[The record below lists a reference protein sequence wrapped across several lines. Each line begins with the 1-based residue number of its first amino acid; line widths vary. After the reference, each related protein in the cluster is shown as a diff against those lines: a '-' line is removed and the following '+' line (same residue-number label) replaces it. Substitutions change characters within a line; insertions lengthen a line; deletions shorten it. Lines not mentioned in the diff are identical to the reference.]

1 MPFKP
6 GQSGNPLGRPKLDPD
21 VVALARAASPDAIR
35 KQIALL
41 ESEDENV
48 ALKAAQAILDRAY
61 GKPMQ
66 NVTATVSTQKAEELA
81 DDVLASIA
89 LSGGEG
95 TDQAE
100 VYQGES
106 SGVRH

>member
-1 MPFKP
+1 VTFKK
-6 GQSGNPLGRPKLDPD
+6 GQSGNPNGRPRIDPD
-21 VVALARAASPDAIR
+21 VVALARAASPDAIK

-41 ESEDENV
+41 ASVDENI
-48 ALKAAQAILDRAY
+48 ALKAAQAILDRAW

-66 NVTATVSTQKAEELA
+66 NVTATVSTAKAEELA

-89 LSGGEG
+89 LNGGEG
-95 TDQAE
+95 TDSEE

>member
-1 MPFKP
+1 MFKK
-6 GQSGNPLGRPKLDPD
+6 GQSGNPTGRPKIPAD

-41 ESEDENV
+41 ESDDENV
-48 ALKAAQAILDRAY
+48 ALKASQAILDRAY
-61 GKPMQ
+61 GRPMQ

-89 LSGGEG
+89 FGGGDDALE
-95 TDQAE
+95 TARDPKE
-100 VYQGES
+100 LN
-106 SGVRH
+106 